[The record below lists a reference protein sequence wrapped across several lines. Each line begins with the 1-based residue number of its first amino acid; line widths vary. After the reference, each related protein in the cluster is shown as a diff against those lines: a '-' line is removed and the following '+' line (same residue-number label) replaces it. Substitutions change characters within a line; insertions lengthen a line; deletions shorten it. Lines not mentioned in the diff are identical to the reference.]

1 MPDTYAVAVMTESL
15 DNGAMDL
22 KLRCVE
28 AVSREEA
35 VGMGFDIFQ
44 AFGVTIHKVT
54 AIRVLTGDD
63 SSLARYMDEV
73 RAGRKI
79 GAIKMY
85 REDTGVGLRDA
96 KEFIDAMCDKH
107 GIVPDVRG
115 RR

>member
-22 KLRCVE
+22 KLKCVE

-54 AIRVLTGDD
+54 AIRVLANDD
-63 SSLARYMDEV
+63 SSVSRYINEC

-79 GAIKMY
+79 SAIKMY
-85 REDTGVGLRDA
+85 REDTGLGLREA
-96 KEFIDAMCDKH
+96 KEAIDVLCDKH
-107 GIVPDVRG
+107 GIVPG
-115 RR
+115 